1 MAFKLAEAFVQF
13 ESRGL
18 TRVQRGITGIGSAMR
33 SAGSIA
39 MSFKGHLAALG
50 VAISAGAIFKT
61 IKAAGEQIK
70 AEKKLE
76 AVLVTTGHAAGK
88 TSEEIRKLAS
98 ERQGL
103 TNFGDE
109 ATIAAAG
116 MLATFKEIKGDLFD
130 DALFAAQD
138 LSAVMDQD
146 LKSSIVQIGKAL
158 NDPIK
163 GVSSLQRVGVAF
175 TASQKDQIKA
185 LQESGD
191 LMGAQSIILKE
202 LQGEFGGA
210 AEGMADP
217 FVQFGNLFG
226 DVMENVGFAIRP
238 IAKEFMEFFRGV
250 LGPINDNR
258 ESFTRWGERMAV
270 VVRDVLDI
278 TEALSTGIFDLI
290 DAFGRLITKE
300 EGLDGFFSG
309 FFSGF
314 AEIISSLGLFARNW
328 KAVLGIALVDTEEW
342 VDGVIT
348 ELGRLPAQFLG
359 LGEALKESFDVRQLK
374 RDALKDAFKF
384 IIEQTEAPFTP
395 FAQPGK
401 DGDGKGEPGAG
412 DEDAKGAAILR
423 FDELARKIQTASGKD
438 PVVAAVEKG
447 NELLKEENATLK
459 AIGDVLG
466 GKDKQVDGQKNVP
479 GGGKFGQVLD
489 GVDVAVKGAAGKMG
503 HVVMGQMGHEA
514 SKAFEKRMDTRGR
527 VGDKMRK
534 QGQILGR
541 WEIKKF
547 FKDEEDASEARNPI
561 LGPKTQ
567 AETAADFQRQQ
578 TRDIVASRMKETGRT
593 VMGETEIKLIVKQL
607 KATHDLLSKKG
618 IKTDNTAIL
627 GK

>member
-1 MAFKLAEAFVQF
+1 MAFKLAEAFVEFKQ
-13 ESRGL
+13 RGL
-18 TRVQRGITGIGSAMR
+18 TGVQRGITGIGSSMR
-33 SAGSIA
+33 SVSSIVGSLH
-39 MSFKGHLAALG
+39 SKLLALG
-50 VAISAGAIFKT
+50 VGFSAVAT

-76 AVLVTTGHAAGK
+76 AVLVATGHAAGK

-130 DALFAAQD
+130 DALVASQD

-146 LKSSIVQIGKAL
+146 LKSSIVQVGKAL

-163 GVSSLQRVGVAF
+163 GVGALQRVGVAF

-278 TEALSTGIFDLI
+278 TGALSTGIFDLI

-300 EGLDGFFSG
+300 EGLGGFFSG

-479 GGGKFGQVLD
+479 GGGKFGELRQVLD

-547 FKDEEDASEARNPI
+547 FKDEEDAAEARNPI